1 MAERKTTPRQKQI
14 STERQT
20 NRQGFLS
27 EAIVAGLASLLARM
41 RTVDWIGGS
50 LALPKAWLELLVL
63 ASEGMAAAWF
73 RVLAGVLL
81 LRPGALRALE
91 RKDEAGFVLGLRV

>member
-1 MAERKTTPRQKQI
+1 M
-14 STERQT
+14 
-20 NRQGFLS
+20 
-27 EAIVAGLASLLARM
+27 AGLASLLARM

-73 RVLAGVLL
+73 QVF
-81 LRPGALRALE
+81 PGALFLRRVVLRALE